1 MNWFRRNT
9 RTEKVVALEEM
20 NASMQVSNLAIQQQI
35 KMIGLNLDDL
45 NRIVRLQPA
54 VEENLNSIVNE
65 FYRAIGEQQ
74 HLVTIIEKHSSIDRL
89 KNTLQKHI
97 LEMFNGKVDDEFVQK
112 RKMISHMHVKIGLE
126 PNFYLCAFQNLQ
138 IALIA
143 LCHEE
148 IEEKETCIQTIKSI
162 TTLINLEQQIVL
174 TAYEEAFEE
183 QRQLL
188 YQEKKLIQDEISH
201 TSSLLASLSE
211 ETAQFVCQIS
221 GQTADVV
228 SFANKS
234 SELAEMVS
242 KDAIESQTKL
252 EQEQAM
258 LNDIQKNTSLIQQ
271 RMKTLEDTSKQITQI
286 VAIVTSIA
294 EQTNLLA
301 LNASIESARAGE
313 HGKGFAVVAQEV
325 RKLAEETKKSIA
337 NISTFIKDIQK
348 QIKSVA
354 EIGDEVAGLTK
365 DTTVNMNNITT
376 FFTNVLSVTTE
387 NKQQSILT
395 KKELDKISSIIAE
408 LTNRIDKIAAS
419 SDELYTLSEKV

>member
-1 MNWFRRNT
+1 M
-9 RTEKVVALEEM
+9 
-20 NASMQVSNLAIQQQI
+20 
-35 KMIGLNLDDL
+35 
-45 NRIVRLQPA
+45 
-54 VEENLNSIVNE
+54 
-65 FYRAIGEQQ
+65 
-74 HLVTIIEKHSSIDRL
+74 
-89 KNTLQKHI
+89 
-97 LEMFNGKVDDEFVQK
+97 
-112 RKMISHMHVKIGLE
+112 
-126 PNFYLCAFQNLQ
+126 
-138 IALIA
+138 
-143 LCHEE
+143 
-148 IEEKETCIQTIKSI
+148 
-162 TTLINLEQQIVL
+162 
-174 TAYEEAFEE
+174 
-183 QRQLL
+183 
-188 YQEKKLIQDEISH
+188 
-201 TSSLLASLSE
+201 
-211 ETAQFVCQIS
+211 
-221 GQTADVV
+221 

-234 SELAEMVS
+234 SKLAEIVS

-258 LNDIQKNTSLIQQ
+258 LDGIQQNTSLIQQ

-348 QIKSVA
+348 QIKSVV

-376 FFTNVLSVTTE
+376 FFTNVLTVTTE
-387 NKQQSILT
+387 NKQQSVLT
-395 KKELDKISSIIAE
+395 KKELDKISSIISE
-408 LTNRIDKIAAS
+408 LTNRIDKIATS

>member
-1 MNWFRRNT
+1 M
-9 RTEKVVALEEM
+9 
-20 NASMQVSNLAIQQQI
+20 
-35 KMIGLNLDDL
+35 
-45 NRIVRLQPA
+45 
-54 VEENLNSIVNE
+54 
-65 FYRAIGEQQ
+65 
-74 HLVTIIEKHSSIDRL
+74 
-89 KNTLQKHI
+89 
-97 LEMFNGKVDDEFVQK
+97 
-112 RKMISHMHVKIGLE
+112 
-126 PNFYLCAFQNLQ
+126 
-138 IALIA
+138 
-143 LCHEE
+143 
-148 IEEKETCIQTIKSI
+148 
-162 TTLINLEQQIVL
+162 
-174 TAYEEAFEE
+174 
-183 QRQLL
+183 
-188 YQEKKLIQDEISH
+188 
-201 TSSLLASLSE
+201 
-211 ETAQFVCQIS
+211 
-221 GQTADVV
+221 

-234 SELAEMVS
+234 SKLAEIVS

-258 LNDIQKNTSLIQQ
+258 LDGIQQNTSLIQQ

-376 FFTNVLSVTTE
+376 FFTNVLTVTTE
-387 NKQQSILT
+387 NKQQSVLT
-395 KKELDKISSIIAE
+395 KKELDKISSIISE
-408 LTNRIDKIAAS
+408 LTNRIDKIATS

>member
-1 MNWFRRNT
+1 M
-9 RTEKVVALEEM
+9 
-20 NASMQVSNLAIQQQI
+20 
-35 KMIGLNLDDL
+35 
-45 NRIVRLQPA
+45 
-54 VEENLNSIVNE
+54 
-65 FYRAIGEQQ
+65 
-74 HLVTIIEKHSSIDRL
+74 
-89 KNTLQKHI
+89 
-97 LEMFNGKVDDEFVQK
+97 
-112 RKMISHMHVKIGLE
+112 
-126 PNFYLCAFQNLQ
+126 
-138 IALIA
+138 
-143 LCHEE
+143 
-148 IEEKETCIQTIKSI
+148 
-162 TTLINLEQQIVL
+162 
-174 TAYEEAFEE
+174 
-183 QRQLL
+183 
-188 YQEKKLIQDEISH
+188 
-201 TSSLLASLSE
+201 
-211 ETAQFVCQIS
+211 
-221 GQTADVV
+221 

-234 SELAEMVS
+234 SKLAEIVS

-258 LNDIQKNTSLIQQ
+258 LDGIQQNTSLIQQ

-376 FFTNVLSVTTE
+376 FFTNVLTVTTE
-387 NKQQSILT
+387 NKQQSVLT
-395 KKELDKISSIIAE
+395 KK
-408 LTNRIDKIAAS
+408 N
-419 SDELYTLSEKV
+419 